1 MAPAV
6 EIVPTGP
13 GNTLVIPTPQ
23 DRLIEPY
30 QTPFLFG
37 DFSGCLGGV
46 SIDFSCN
53 CVFHDANTHLMFTV
67 ASCGA
72 GAGGCVTGNID
83 LIGGCAA
90 VERCQARVDAMAGVR
105 LDATEY
111 LFDGFPTGIL
121 NPFPAWLLGQLSAE
135 QIALGYIPDWWA
147 VFCDPL
153 VITIPGFSLRPP
165 PAKCG
170 LPDTEYVNG
179 LCPAGF
185 FADPL
190 LPGCCKPLD
199 PPIPAVLHNLAGA
212 TRSSFAVPPELY
224 GRRRILSSTRFEPS
238 VVREAPPPPLP
249 AGAIQPLPPGNCGCS
264 LGTSEEID
272 EL

>member
-1 MAPAV
+1 MAQAI

-111 LFDGFPTGIL
+111 IFDGFPTGIL
-121 NPFPAWLLGQLSAE
+121 NPFPAWLLGQLSPE

-153 VITIPGFSLRPP
+153 VITIPGFTLKPKP
-165 PAKCG
+165 
-170 LPDTEYVNG
+170 
-179 LCPAGF
+179 
-185 FADPL
+185 
-190 LPGCCKPLD
+190 PLD
-199 PPIPAVLHNLAGA
+199 PPVPRGAEPLAGVFRSLFPIPGEFKQQRLKPTA
-212 TRSSFAVPPELY
+212 TPLRST
-224 GRRRILSSTRFEPS
+224 STKADSHAAPS
-238 VVREAPPPPLP
+238 IFSGPPLP
-249 AGAIQPLPPGNCGCS
+249 MMKAGPIHPTDCGCDEDRA
-264 LGTSEEID
+264 TADEID
-272 EL
+272 YEMVDA